1 LGPFADYL
9 SLTTPIESTDAVV
22 SDIMPVLDAAGG
34 SVEFGDEFSS
44 TIRVGPTGTVV
55 LKRRHG
61 VFCVSASGDALGTL
75 RTSSL
80 FGEYLAALSPHPHRV
95 TRLDATLDVVA
106 DAPVLIRS
114 LWRLA
119 SAGRIALSHKR
130 VPGVN
135 CSKFISPGAID
146 GRDTG
151 SIYIGSKTAEIRAA
165 VYDKRNKL
173 FVDTGS
179 DVGPLTRYEMRYKSG
194 VGCTLADA
202 WDPTGVFWHYAAPGL
217 LVRPD
222 GVQPWVPH
230 AEGFEMSER
239 QTFTAAELMDRK
251 LDGSSDVRR
260 LLELAEQVGPLGL
273 DLLCQRLRRMAA
285 QGASSTQGRPRGAE
299 AVFGRPTP
307 LQ

>member
-1 LGPFADYL
+1 MGPFADYL
-9 SLTTPIESTDAVV
+9 SLTSPVEYTDSLIGDV
-22 SDIMPVLDAAGG
+22 MPVLDAAGG
-34 SVEFGDEFSS
+34 AVEFGDEFSS
-44 TIRVGPTGTVV
+44 TVRLGATGTVV
-55 LKRRHG
+55 FKRRHG
-61 VFCVSASGDALGTL
+61 VLCVSASGDALGAL
-75 RTSSL
+75 RSSSL
-80 FGEYLAALSPHPHRV
+80 YGEYLAALSPHPHRV

-106 DAPVLIRS
+106 DAPLLIRS
-114 LWRLA
+114 LWRSA

-151 SIYIGSKTAEIRAA
+151 SIYIGSSTAEVRAC
-165 VYDKRNKL
+165 VYDKRNQVFL
-173 FVDTGS
+173 RTAEDI
-179 DVGPLTRYEMRYKSG
+179 GPLTRYEMRYRSG
-194 VGCTLADA
+194 VGCCLADA
-202 WDPTGVFWHYAAPGL
+202 WDPTGVFWRYAAPGL
-217 LVRPD
+217 LVAPE
-222 GVQPWVPH
+222 GVQPWVPR

-251 LDGSSDVRR
+251 LDASPDVRR
-260 LLELAEQVGPLGL
+260 LLELAEQVGPLGV

-285 QGASSTQGRPRGAE
+285 QGASSAHGRPQGAE